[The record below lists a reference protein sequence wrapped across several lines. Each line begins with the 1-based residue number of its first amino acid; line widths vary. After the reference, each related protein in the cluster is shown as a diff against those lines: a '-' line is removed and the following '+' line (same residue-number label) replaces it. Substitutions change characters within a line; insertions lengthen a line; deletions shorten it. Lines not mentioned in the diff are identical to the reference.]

1 MKITRRQLRRII
13 RETVNQNRLTRSN
26 RLSESTGEWLEVSNE
41 AMKLVYRY
49 FTPILKDDARLTD
62 LSHREAQ
69 KLAKAGMT
77 NARDIYRYITLGEDF
92 NPDMR
97 EELAL
102 KLMRDVLDKY
112 PGIRERMRNRP

>member
-1 MKITRRQLRRII
+1 MKITKQQLRRII

-26 RLSESTGEWLEVSNE
+26 RLSESAENWREVSNE
-41 AMKLVYRY
+41 AMMLLYRY
-49 FTPILKDDARLTD
+49 FTPILKDDPFLIK
-62 LSHREAQ
+62 LCQREAQ
-69 KLAKAGMT
+69 KLAKAGVT
-77 NARDIYRYITLGEDF
+77 NARDIYRYISLGEDF

-112 PGIRERMRNRP
+112 PGIRERTRSRP

>member
-1 MKITRRQLRRII
+1 MKITKRQLRRII

-26 RLSESTGEWLEVSNE
+26 RLSESAGEWLEVSNE

-49 FTPILKDDARLTD
+49 FAHILKDDAFLTD
-62 LSHREAQ
+62 LTHREAQ
-69 KLAKAGMT
+69 MLAKAGMT
-77 NARDIYRYITLGEDF
+77 NARDIYRYISLGEDF